1 MTPGVASRS
10 RAVGLLDS
18 LGFFGEEERGMR
30 RRAVLAVASAA
41 AVVATGVVATGGG
54 AQAPGERTFT
64 LIEQFNPATVGFAD
78 TPPRARNRRMP
89 NWSRGDGLTFVNS
102 LRTEAGQRVG
112 DFHVSCTA
120 TRPGTF
126 PRATFLCRGAFVVR
140 DGVITATAVIR
151 AGQAL
156 GGRWA
161 IDGGT
166 GAYEGAR
173 GSAVSVPGPQ
183 GRTATTFHLLP

>member
-1 MTPGVASRS
+1 M
-10 RAVGLLDS
+10 
-18 LGFFGEEERGMR
+18 
-30 RRAVLAVASAA
+30 LAVVSAS

-54 AQAPGERTFT
+54 AQAPAARTFT
-64 LIEQFNPATVGFAD
+64 LIEQFDQATVGFAD

-102 LRTEAGQRVG
+102 LSTEAGQRVG
-112 DFHVSCTA
+112 DFHVACTA

-126 PRATFLCRGAFVVR
+126 LRATFLCRGVFAVR
-140 DGVITATAVIR
+140 DGVLTATAVIR
-151 AGQAL
+151 AGQAA